1 MDKSTTPL
9 LNELG
14 QPIGAKVTGWKGAEF
29 PSRKVMQG
37 QFCSVEPLSLE
48 SHLDDLYDAFSEDR
62 EGALWTYM
70 MHGPFDSKQAF
81 CGWLESACAT
91 EDPFFCG
98 IVDLSSAKAL
108 GMASYLRL
116 EPSVGG
122 TELKQTVWVGLPA
135 GECDT

>member
-1 MDKSTTPL
+1 
-9 LNELG
+9 
-14 QPIGAKVTGWKGAEF
+14 
-29 PSRKVMQG
+29 
-37 QFCSVEPLSLE
+37 
-48 SHLDDLYDAFSEDR
+48 
-62 EGALWTYM
+62 M